1 MTPEAMIDSLLPV
14 PYAAGQGTLSGADCW
29 GIVELWYRHVLGI
42 DVTDRGALP
51 AGNDGLQAGYD
62 AASVWQPIDEAK
74 DHCLVILRFR
84 HLTAGHVG
92 VFYQG
97 SVLHSSEGHG
107 CVYQP
112 ISHRLIRPRITR
124 FLEHS

>member
-1 MTPEAMIDSLLPV
+1 MTPDAMINSLLSV
-14 PYAAGQGTLSGADCW
+14 PYAAGQGTLAGADCW
-29 GIVELWYRHVLGI
+29 GVVELWYRHVLGI
-42 DVTDRGALP
+42 EVTDRSGFP
-51 AGNDGLQAGYD
+51 AGNEGLQAGFD
-62 AASVWQPIDEAK
+62 ARSVWKSIDAPA

-84 HLTAGHVG
+84 HLQAGHVG
-92 VFYQG
+92 IYWQG

>member
-1 MTPEAMIDSLLPV
+1 MLPSQAIDSLLTV
-14 PYAAGQGTLSGADCW
+14 PYAPGQGDLAGADCW

-42 DVTDRGALP
+42 EVTDRAEFP
-51 AGNDGLQAGYD
+51 AGNEGLQAGFD
-62 AASVWQPIDEAK
+62 ARSVWQPIDEPA

-84 HLTAGHVG
+84 HLDAGHVG
-92 VFYQG
+92 IFYQG

-112 ISHRLIRPRITR
+112 ITHRLIRPRITR
-124 FLEHS
+124 LLAHT